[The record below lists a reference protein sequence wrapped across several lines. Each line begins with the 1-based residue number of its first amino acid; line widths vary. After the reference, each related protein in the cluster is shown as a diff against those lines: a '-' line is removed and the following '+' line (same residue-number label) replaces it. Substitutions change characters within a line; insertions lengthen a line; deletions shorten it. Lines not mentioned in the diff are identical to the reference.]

1 VANALAVRG
10 IISVCICGFN
20 WWSQGQPVISSP
32 KCAFCGE
39 DVYTRSAWRVGQDW
53 FCSQSCFQKYE
64 AWRSGRSQVA
74 PRPVSAAPQST
85 RRSPDKPKGVGL
97 RPRTILIP
105 AAVVGAVALLLWFK
119 PSLHSGKA
127 VAKTANGALALPRQ
141 VPKVNS
147 AWLLSAINAR
157 RRQAGLKPLSADRA
171 ASLLAQQQSAR
182 MAAGGKM
189 LTISGRDLRPFR
201 FAGDVAQ
208 TEFRFEGG
216 SIPFTRSE
224 VFAEMMKKGTRREVL
239 GRYNRVGIGVTR
251 RPPSLWLALILIR
264 A

>member
-1 VANALAVRG
+1 MIG
-10 IISVCICGFN
+10 
-20 WWSQGQPVISSP
+20 SP

-53 FCSQSCFQKYE
+53 FCSQSCFRKYE

-74 PRPVSAAPQST
+74 PRPVSAAPRST
-85 RRSPDKPKGVGL
+85 RRSSERPKGVGL

-105 AAVVGAVALLLWFK
+105 AAVVGAIALLLWFK

-141 VPKVNS
+141 APKLDS
-147 AWLLSAINAR
+147 SWLLTKINAR
-157 RRQAGLKPLSADRA
+157 RRQAGLKPLRADRA

-182 MAAGGKM
+182 MANASRM

-201 FAGDVAQ
+201 YAGAVAQ
-208 TEFRFEGG
+208 TEFEFEGG
-216 SIPFTRSE
+216 SIPFTRTE
-224 VFAEMMKKGTRREVL
+224 VFSELMKKATGRDAL
-239 GRYNRVGIGVTR
+239 GHYNRAGIGVTLR
-251 RPPSLWLALILIR
+251 AATLWIALLLIR
-264 A
+264 V